1 MTSETKKTVLSIK
14 DLKVDFETATGT
26 VNAVQG
32 VDIHVQ
38 AGETVAIVGE
48 SGSGKSQTM
57 MAAMGLLASNG
68 RTRGEVIYEGRNILG
83 LPVGK
88 LNKIRGAKITMIFQ
102 EPMTSLDP
110 LYTIG
115 RQLAEPMVVHGGL
128 SWKAAKAKALELL
141 KLVNIPEPE
150 RKINAYPYEMSG
162 GQRQR
167 VMIAMSLANDP
178 AAIYIQIRPLRR
190 QETTWAQRWL

>member
-1 MTSETKKTVLSIK
+1 MTKTNKAVLSIK
-14 DLKVDFETATGT
+14 DLVVDFETATGT
-26 VNAVQG
+26 VNAVKG
-32 VDIHVQ
+32 VDIHVN

-68 RTRGEVIYEGRNILG
+68 RTRGEVTYENRNILG
-83 LPVGK
+83 LSVRK
-88 LNKIRGAKITMIFQ
+88 LNEVRGKKITMIFR

-128 SWKAAKAKALELL
+128 SWKAARAKALDLL

-150 RKINAYPYEMSG
+150 RKIKSYPYELSG
-162 GQRQR
+162 G
-167 VMIAMSLANDP
+167 
-178 AAIYIQIRPLRR
+178 
-190 QETTWAQRWL
+190 